1 MWAES
6 VYVFLCD
13 CWQLQAPSLVD
24 SPSDDAL
31 MTSASS
37 NDWHNTSQKQL
48 TMLQLSHRVLTATD
62 SICSNNTQIIERRSY
77 KGNHL
82 VTLTKKYKMQQK
94 NHNKT
99 NIIQIWVLLPQ
110 FTRVY
115 SGEWRRTSQ
124 HTGGRDWCIHQVF
137 KYNCRLLQLCH
148 LPPDSQ
154 SWSFTPLPH
163 PSTTCANLQ
172 QNQLSRLQNIML
184 TRLVTYDWTN
194 GLVENIMPRL
204 EGWQINLV
212 HLYRTV
218 HAHFTATNAVHNK
231 AANISDNHY

>member
-124 HTGGRDWCIHQVF
+124 HTQGVETDASTRSSNITAASCNFAI
-137 KYNCRLLQLCH
+137 YLL
-148 LPPDSQ
+148 
-154 SWSFTPLPH
+154 TPKVDHSCPCLIRQP
-163 PSTTCANLQ
+163 
-172 QNQLSRLQNIML
+172 
-184 TRLVTYDWTN
+184 LVPICSKT
-194 GLVENIMPRL
+194 
-204 EGWQINLV
+204 
-212 HLYRTV
+212 
-218 HAHFTATNAVHNK
+218 
-231 AANISDNHY
+231 S